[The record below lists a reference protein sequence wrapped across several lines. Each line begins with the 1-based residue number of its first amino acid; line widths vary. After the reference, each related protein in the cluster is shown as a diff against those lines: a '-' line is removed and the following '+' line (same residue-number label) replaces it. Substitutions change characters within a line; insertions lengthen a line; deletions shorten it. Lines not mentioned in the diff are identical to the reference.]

1 MDEKLAEEKSSANSQ
16 SFFNNKSL
24 KDMLDESE
32 ESLRRT
38 GAPHFLKTQVSV
50 TSTEQNSALELDL
63 VRGHQLQILRD
74 LMVQIPERMARN
86 EERTQDMVKEVQ
98 LLLAT
103 IKAQQDPILLRD
115 VIRPKK
121 NKFELWAIVV
131 PTLIAVFFGFL
142 LAKQKTPAPVS
153 VQETAAPT
161 MMEIVRSRANL
172 RESPELKSKVLKV
185 IPPNAGLLKVQS
197 QGEWVQVLF
206 KDVKDGSQ
214 TLGWVHQTNL
224 LN

>member
-1 MDEKLAEEKSSANSQ
+1 MDEKVAAEKISPNAH

-32 ESLRRT
+32 DTLRKT
-38 GAPHFLKTQVSV
+38 GAPHFLKSQLPV
-50 TSTEQNSALELDL
+50 TTPEQNSALELDL
-63 VRGHQLQILRD
+63 IRGHQLQILRD

-103 IKAQQDPILLRD
+103 IKAQQDPFLLRD
-115 VIRPKK
+115 VIKPKK
-121 NKFELWAIVV
+121 NKIELWAIVL

-142 LAKQKTPAPVS
+142 LAKQKTPAPPR
-153 VQETAAPT
+153 QETAAST
-161 MMEIVRSRANL
+161 AMEIARSRANL
-172 RESPELKSKVLKV
+172 RESPELKAKVLKI
-185 IPPNAGLLKVQS
+185 IPTNAGLLKVQS
-197 QGEWVQVLF
+197 QGEWIQVLF